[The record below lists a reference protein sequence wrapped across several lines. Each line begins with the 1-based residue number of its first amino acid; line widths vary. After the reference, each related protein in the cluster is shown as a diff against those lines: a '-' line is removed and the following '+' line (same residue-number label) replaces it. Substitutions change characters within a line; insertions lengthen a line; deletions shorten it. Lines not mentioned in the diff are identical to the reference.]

1 MRIIF
6 LLIRKC
12 FSVAAVKHNTSCL
25 FTLKLHV
32 MIRCTL
38 NVYAPFVVIGVNK
51 RAFGCFWDNSEPQC
65 IHAHARLGFPCGWSP
80 APLFV
85 PAAVVAGMSLERA
98 GSAGQSH
105 TSKGV
110 VVGERRVRQ
119 ACGSVCLCLVDVLPV
134 GLQTRCSRGE
144 SSEQVG
150 VQLADDLLTD
160 AGLKLSGEEG
170 GSGRLL
176 RSGETRRGGMKI
188 CAQ

>member
-1 MRIIF
+1 M
-6 LLIRKC
+6 L
-12 FSVAAVKHNTSCL
+12 
-25 FTLKLHV
+25 
-32 MIRCTL
+32 
-38 NVYAPFVVIGVNK
+38 PFVVIGVNK
-51 RAFGCFWDNSEPQC
+51 RAFGCFWDDFEPQC
-65 IHAHARLGFPCGWSP
+65 IHAHAHAQMHARTRAHTHAWDFSKFSVWLVGLWCKHTATHIKALFMHRSP

-98 GSAGQSH
+98 CSAGQSH

-160 AGLKLSGEEG
+160 AGLKLPGEEG